1 MSKRTMGVLA
11 VVVLLA
17 SAVLGGRATSAN
29 ADNDGRTVLKFHSMV
44 GVPRAYTSALSP
56 IRGVNGGGL
65 PWVVAAAQGEL
76 KESGALKVKVRGV
89 VFDPADPGV
98 IARGLANQNTV
109 PNFRA
114 IVSCQSIDANGVA
127 SVVNVATDLFPATT
141 GFVAD
146 GGGNAE
152 IETKVNLPR
161 PCIAPIIFVTS
172 PAGSWFTATG
182 F

>member
-11 VVVLLA
+11 VLLLLA
-17 SAVLGGRATSAN
+17 SAMLGGQASSAN
-29 ADNDGRTVLKFHSMV
+29 ADNDGRTVLKFQSMV
-44 GVPRAYTSALSP
+44 GVPKAYTGARSP
-56 IRGVNGGGL
+56 IRGINGGGL
-65 PWVVAAAQGEL
+65 PWVVASASGEL

-89 VFDPADPGV
+89 VFDPSDLDV
-98 IARGLANQNTV
+98 IGRGLANQNTV
-109 PNFRA
+109 ANFRA
-114 IVSCQSIDANGVA
+114 IVSCQSIDAAGVA
-127 SVVNVATDLFPATT
+127 NVVNVSTDLFPATT
-141 GFVAD
+141 GFAAD

-152 IETKVNLPR
+152 IETTLSLPR